1 MINSRLPLIDA
12 AGSHYDIG
20 LTIGR
25 AVPERIAGM
34 IRNYQALF
42 ANLPGFKSTWAQ
54 AIVNAHKYLPFIEEA
69 LPQYVDE
76 LRGMAAGSS
85 VAFDDLLLCNCF
97 EELTDDMLFE
107 KCTTVAFTPE
117 HTTDGHVLLGHTED
131 WLPLDREWQYVVRVR
146 PDDEPAF
153 ISPVYGGLL
162 PNIGFNASGLAQC
175 INTVYPDD
183 ARVGIPR
190 LFIGRHVLAA
200 PRLGVAIERALHS
213 RRAAGYNHVLADDSG
228 ELYNVETTAKHGD
241 LLYAH
246 DGYLTHAN
254 NYLSP
259 RLRDHEVD
267 DIIGA
272 NLRVNRAAR
281 LAKQA
286 LARGPIDRG
295 GVQAIISDHNNAP
308 YSICAH
314 AEDVPVRDQT
324 VTISAYVIDLTAR
337 TLWYCYGN
345 PCKGEFVPITLEG

>member
-1 MINSRLPLIDA
+1 MVPVIDA

-25 AVPERIAGM
+25 AVPDRIAGM
-34 IRNYQALF
+34 IRSYQTLF
-42 ANLPGFKSTWAQ
+42 AALPDFKSTWAQ
-54 AIVNAHKYLPFIEEA
+54 AIGHARKYLPFVEEA

-76 LRGMAAGSS
+76 LRGLADGSG
-85 VAFDDLLLCNCF
+85 VTFDELLLCNCF

-107 KCTTVAFTPE
+107 KCTTVAFAPE
-117 HTTDGHVLLGHTED
+117 HTADGHVLLGHTED
-131 WLPLDREWQYVVRVR
+131 WLPIDRQWQYVVRAR

-162 PNIGFNASGLAQC
+162 PNVGFNAGGLAQC

-183 ARVGIPR
+183 VRVGIPR

-200 PRLGVAIERALHS
+200 PRLGIAVERALHP

-228 ELYNVETTAKHGD
+228 ELYNLETTAVHSD
-241 LLYAH
+241 LLYAR
-246 DGYLTHAN
+246 DGWLTHAN

-259 RLRDHEVD
+259 RLRAHEADV
-267 DIIGA
+267 IIGA
-272 NLRVNRAAR
+272 NLRVNRSAR
-281 LAKQA
+281 LAKRA
-286 LARGPIDRG
+286 LASSPIDRA
-295 GVQAIISDHNNAP
+295 GVKAILSDHNNYP

-314 AEDVPVRDQT
+314 AEDVPPREQT

-345 PCKGEFVPITLEG
+345 PCKGEFAPITLEG

>member
-1 MINSRLPLIDA
+1 MVPIVDA
-12 AGSHYDIG
+12 AGSHYDLGFI
-20 LTIGR
+20 IGR
-25 AVPERIAGM
+25 AVPDRIAGM
-34 IRNYQALF
+34 IRSYQALF

-54 AIVNAHKYLPFIEEA
+54 ALRHARQYLPFVEEA
-69 LPQYVDE
+69 LPQYLDE
-76 LRGMAAGSS
+76 LRGLADGSG
-85 VAFDDLLLCNCF
+85 ATFDELLLCNCF

-107 KCTTVAFTPE
+107 KCTTVAFAPE
-117 HTTDGHVLLGHTED
+117 HTVDGHVLLGHTED
-131 WLPLDREWQYVVRVR
+131 WLPIDRDWQYVVRAR

-162 PNIGFNASGLAQC
+162 PNVGFNAGGLAQC

-200 PRLGVAIERALHS
+200 PRLGLAVERALHPH
-213 RRAAGYNHVLADDSG
+213 RAAGYNHVLADANG
-228 ELYNVETTAKHGD
+228 ELYNVETTATRAD
-241 LLYAH
+241 LLYAA
-246 DGYLTHAN
+246 DGHLTHTN

-259 RLRDHEVD
+259 RLRDHEADV
-267 DIIGA
+267 IIGA

-286 LARGPIDRG
+286 LARGPIDFS
-295 GVQAIISDHNNAP
+295 AIKAILADHNNYP

-314 AEDVPVRDQT
+314 AEDVPPRDQT

-337 TLWYCYGN
+337 TLWYCYGQ
-345 PCKGEFVPITLEG
+345 PCTGEFVPIGLED

>member
-1 MINSRLPLIDA
+1 MVPIIDA

-20 LTIGR
+20 LAIGR
-25 AVPERIAGM
+25 AVPDRIAGM
-34 IRNYQALF
+34 IGNYQDLF

-54 AIVNAHKYLPFIEEA
+54 AIRHARKYLPFIEEA
-69 LPQYVDE
+69 VPQYLDE
-76 LRGMAAGSS
+76 LRGLADGSGA
-85 VAFDDLLLCNCF
+85 AFDELLLCNCF

-107 KCTTVAFTPE
+107 KCTTVAFAPE
-117 HTTDGHVLLGHTED
+117 HTLEQRVLLGHTED
-131 WLPLDREWQYVVRVR
+131 WLPIDRDWQYVVRVR
-146 PDDEPAF
+146 PVDEPAF

-162 PNIGFNASGLAQC
+162 PNVGFNAAGLAQC
-175 INTVYPDD
+175 INSVYPDD

-200 PRLGVAIERALHS
+200 PRLGVAVARALHP

-228 ELYNVETTAKHGD
+228 ELYNVETTATQAD
-241 LLYAH
+241 LLYAP
-246 DGYLTHAN
+246 DGWLTHAN

-259 RLRDHEVD
+259 RLRDHEADV
-267 DIIGA
+267 IVGA
-272 NLRVNRAAR
+272 TLRANRSAR

-286 LARGPIDRG
+286 RARGPIGLGDVR
-295 GVQAIISDHNNAP
+295 AILSDHNNHP

-314 AEDVPVRDQT
+314 AEDVPPRDQT

-345 PCKGEFVPITLEG
+345 PCTGEFVPITLEG